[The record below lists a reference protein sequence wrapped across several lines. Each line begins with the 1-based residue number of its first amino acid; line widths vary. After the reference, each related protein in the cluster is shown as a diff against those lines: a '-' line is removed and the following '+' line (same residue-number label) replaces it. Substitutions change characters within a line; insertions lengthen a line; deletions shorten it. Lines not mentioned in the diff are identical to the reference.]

1 MRHTYL
7 FATLMLV
14 SALLSGCADN
24 SRQKEIEQR
33 RQALKE
39 KQETSLAQAQQD
51 LARVDSMLEAAKMRH
66 DAQHKFVMEHVSQL
80 KDDSPE
86 VVELNRLRARR
97 DSLETEWKTL
107 GAKIKYI
114 RKMQEKGASNQ
125 TKSTD

>member
-1 MRHTYL
+1 MRHTHL
-7 FATLMLV
+7 FATLMLA

-66 DAQHKFVMEHVSQL
+66 DAQHKFVMEHATQL

-97 DSLETEWKTL
+97 DSLEAEWKTL

-114 RKMQEKGASNQ
+114 RKMQAKDTDNQ
-125 TKSTD
+125 TKETD

>member
-86 VVELNRLRARR
+86 VVELNRLRAHC